1 MKKSQS
7 VFALLAVT
15 LAAVALVGCGGGNG
29 GVPDDAIAVVGE
41 REVPRTE
48 YDALLTQAKASYQ
61 AQKRPFPKA
70 GTPEYNTLKTQAIQF
85 LVQRAQFEEKARELD
100 VEVTDKQVDDR
111 LAQIKKQYFGG
122 SDKKYRDQL
131 ADQKLSDEQVRRDI
145 RAQLIQEGIYKKVT
159 GDVTVSDAEV
169 QKYYKENQSQYGQPE
184 SRDVRHILVPSKKQA
199 DNLHGQLTN
208 GGDFAALA
216 KKFSKDPGSAAQGGK
231 LTVAKGATVPAFD
244 KLAFSLERNEVSAP
258 VKTQF
263 GWHIIQPLSAVKPA
277 KVTPFEQVKESIK
290 QQLLQTEKNEK
301 MTKWVEDVKKEF
313 ADETEYQ
320 VGFTPPATPTET
332 ATQ

>member
-1 MKKSQS
+1 MKKFQS
-7 VFALLAVT
+7 VFVLLVAA
-15 LAAVALVGCGGGNG
+15 LAAVVLTGCGGGEE
-29 GVPDDAIAVVGE
+29 GVPDDSIAVVGDQ
-41 REVPRTE
+41 EVPKAE
-48 YDALLTQAKASYQ
+48 FDALLAQAKASYA

-70 GTPEYNTLKTQAIQF
+70 GTPEYNTLKTQAVQF

-100 VEVTDKQVDDR
+100 VEVTDKQVEDR
-111 LAQIKKQYFGG
+111 LGQIKKQYFGG
-122 SDKKYRDQL
+122 SEKKYLDQL
-131 ADQKLSDEQVRRDI
+131 KEQKLGDAQVRRDI

-159 GDVTVSDAEV
+159 DDVKVTDAQV
-169 QKYYKENQSQYGQPE
+169 QKYYRDNQSQYGQPE

-199 DNLHGQLTN
+199 DNLHAQLTN

-244 KLAFSLERNEVSAP
+244 KLAFSLEKSEISAP
-258 VKTQF
+258 VKTQY
-263 GWHIIQPLSAVKPA
+263 GWHIIQALSAVKPA
-277 KVTPFEQVKESIK
+277 KITPFEQVEESIR

-313 ADETEYQ
+313 GDKTKFQ
-320 VGFTPPATPTET
+320 VGFRPPAPPTET
-332 ATQ
+332 ATR